1 MDRKLA
7 RLMIR
12 ILPPFLLALLGAKAG
27 AWLIANAGLA
37 EAALRCLNR

>member
-12 ILPPFLLALLGAKAG
+12 VLPPFLLALLGARAG
-27 AWLIANAGLA
+27 AWLIVKAGLA
-37 EAALRCLNR
+37 EAVLRWVR